1 MTNLKKLLVVLLIA
15 VVMIGVSNVVLAT
28 EADENNVTFIPD
40 EEGNNTANNTN
51 TPDTNSLFNNNN
63 TNTNTNTNTNRTNNT
78 TNNTNSSQYNNSNL
92 PKAGSSD
99 GITIMVVVAVFGI
112 SALYAY
118 KKIRDYNI
126 K

>member
-63 TNTNTNTNTNRTNNT
+63 TNTNTNTNRTNNT